1 LRAAAERV
9 IVPQAGMSET
19 DRWSREAFLQKACS
33 LMVAEVD
40 WDSLDS
46 GRLHHAT
53 SAARDLA
60 GVPVIVGVLDDPSM
74 LFAVLDDAATE
85 RRDSGHP
92 NAALWLYVPQDMTVP
107 PSSSDKL
114 MIHRVPGGPAESSR

>member
-1 LRAAAERV
+1 
-9 IVPQAGMSET
+9 MSET

-53 SAARDLA
+53 SAARDLG

-74 LFAVLDDAATE
+74 LSAVLDDAATE